1 MGKMGWARSWGIV
14 VGLAGLAGLVADCGG
29 GASPGAQFC
38 QSWASAFCQ
47 KLYACTPADMRG
59 ADFLGGSSEAQC
71 TTIWNQTCAATPP
84 AGTSFDVNCSG
95 GAQVNAAAKTA
106 CLDELSTISCDDFN
120 APTYQSVCDQVC
132 GQGTGGA
139 GGAAGAIG
147 PGSAG
152 NSGSG
157 GTAGAAG
164 ASGAAGTSGGIDAGA
179 PTDPLSLC
187 ELLNEQ
193 TCALAF
199 NCVPAASR
207 DSTFVGTFGSS
218 VAECQGSKT
227 QALCANATC
236 TPSYDPVAGSSCI
249 AIYSLYTCADVQ
261 NGLPA
266 DCTQA
271 CPVAGNGGAGG
282 GAAAGTSGTAGGHGG
297 TGGTSSGGAGTGGHG
312 GTGGT
317 SGGGAGT
324 SGAAGGTGGA
334 SPGANIIANGDFSN
348 GLTGWGL
355 TVDAGTLAGQMISN
369 GQLCMT
375 LGTYTTVTL
384 GFPGDLSGAF
394 ALTGGMSYQIS
405 YQASTTVSVG
415 KLEVK
420 LGSDLPPYTQTE
432 FLTDADVPGS
442 APLTFTHQFSVAT
455 TDPQAGLAFN
465 IVSGPSISTTVCV
478 SNVSLVAI
486 D

>member
-1 MGKMGWARSWGIV
+1 VRSLGIV
-14 VGLAGLAGLVADCGG
+14 VGLAGLAGLVADCGGG

-71 TTIWNQTCAATPP
+71 TAIWKQSCAATPP
-84 AGTSFDVNCSG
+84 AGTTFDVNCSG
-95 GAQVNAAAKTA
+95 GAQVNVAAKTA
-106 CLDELSTISCDDFN
+106 CLNELSSISCDDFS

-132 GQGTGGA
+132 TEKD
-139 GGAAGAIG
+139 GGAAGG

-179 PTDPLSLC
+179 PTDPLSFC

-236 TPSYDPVAGSSCI
+236 MPSYDPTAGSSCI
-249 AIYSLYTCADVQ
+249 AIYALYTCADVADS
-261 NGLPA
+261 LPA

-271 CPVAGNGGAGG
+271 CPVAGNGGSGG
-282 GAAAGTSGTAGGHGG
+282 GAGGSGAAGGSGGGG
-297 TGGTSSGGAGTGGHG
+297 TGGTVGGHAGTGGA
-312 GTGGT
+312 
-317 SGGGAGT
+317 SGGHAGTAGT
-324 SGAAGGTGGA
+324 SGSGGSGGG
-334 SPGANIIANGDFSN
+334 SPGANIITNGDFSN
-348 GLTGWGL
+348 GLAGWGL
-355 TVDAGTLAGQMISN
+355 ATDAGTLAGQMITN

-384 GFPGDLSGAF
+384 GFPSDLSGAF
-394 ALTGGMSYQIS
+394 ALTGGVNYQIS

-478 SNVSLVAI
+478 SNVSLVAT

>member
-1 MGKMGWARSWGIV
+1 MGKMGWVRSLGIV
-14 VGLAGLAGLVADCGG
+14 VGLAGLVADCGG
-29 GASPGAQFC
+29 GSASPGAQFC

-71 TTIWNQTCAATPP
+71 TEIWNQSCVATPP
-84 AGTSFDVNCSG
+84 PGTTFDVNCSG

-106 CLDELSTISCDDFN
+106 CLNELSSISCDDFT

-132 GQGTGGA
+132 TEKD
-139 GGAAGAIG
+139 GGAAGAGG
-147 PGSAG
+147 PGTAG
-152 NSGSG
+152 TTGSG
-157 GTAGAAG
+157 GTAGTGG
-164 ASGAAGTSGGIDAGA
+164 ALGGTDAGP
-179 PTDPLSLC
+179 PTDPLTFC
-187 ELLNEQ
+187 EALNRQ
-193 TCALAF
+193 TCELAF
-199 NCVPAASR
+199 NCVPAASM
-207 DSTFVGTFGSS
+207 DATFTGTFGSS

-236 TPSYDPVAGSSCI
+236 MPSYDPTAGSSCI
-249 AIYSLYTCADVQ
+249 AIYALYTCADVA

-271 CPVAGNGGAGG
+271 CPIAGNGGSGG
-282 GAAAGTSGTAGGHGG
+282 GAGASGGGG
-297 TGGTSSGGAGTGGHG
+297 TGGTVGGQAGTGGASG
-312 GTGGT
+312 GHAGTAGT
-317 SGGGAGT
+317 SGGGG
-324 SGAAGGTGGA
+324 AGGTGGG

-355 TVDAGTLAGQMISN
+355 VVDAGTLAGQMITN

-384 GFPGDLSGAF
+384 GFPSDLSGAF
-394 ALTGGMSYQIS
+394 VLTGGVNYQIS

-478 SNVSLVAI
+478 SNVSLVAM

>member
-1 MGKMGWARSWGIV
+1 MGKMGRVGSWGIV
-14 VGLAGLAGLVADCGG
+14 VGLASLAGLIADCGG

-47 KLYACTPADMRG
+47 KVYACTPADMRG
-59 ADFLGGSSEAQC
+59 TDFLGGSSESQC
-71 TTIWNQTCAATPP
+71 TSIWNQSCAAAPP
-84 AGTSFDVNCSG
+84 ADTTFDVNCSG

-106 CLDELSTISCDDFN
+106 CLNELSSISCDDFT

-139 GGAAGAIG
+139 AGATG

-152 NSGSG
+152 NSGDG

-179 PTDPLSLC
+179 PTDPLKFC

-236 TPSYDPVAGSSCI
+236 MPSYDPTAGASCI
-249 AIYSLYTCADVQ
+249 AIYALYTCADVA

-266 DCTQA
+266 DCMQA
-271 CPVAGNGGAGG
+271 CQIAGNGGSGG
-282 GAAAGTSGTAGGHGG
+282 AAGTSGGAGIGGTAGGQ
-297 TGGTSSGGAGTGGHG
+297 AGTGGA
-312 GTGGT
+312 
-317 SGGGAGT
+317 SGGHPGTAGT
-324 SGAAGGTGGA
+324 SGSAGAGGAGGV
-334 SPGANIIANGDFSN
+334 SPGANIITNGDFSN
-348 GLTGWGL
+348 GLIGWGL
-355 TVDAGTLAGQMISN
+355 TTDTGTLAGQMISN

-394 ALTGGMSYQIS
+394 ALTGGVSYQIS

-478 SNVSLVAI
+478 ANVSLVALN
-486 D
+486 